1 MRPGLCRLFSLVILV
16 SVTIGVTTDPAIAE
30 LPSPESGR
38 DFLAR
43 SAESRTDYVAG
54 LSDQLVQLHQAGL
67 VRGFL
72 WYERCL
78 AARGSGALADALA
91 DYIEADPSRVPE
103 PAARNFIWAATQVC
117 RYP

>member
-1 MRPGLCRLFSLVILV
+1 MRPGLCIPFSLAILL
-16 SVTIGVTTDPAIAE
+16 SVAIGSAAGPAAAE
-30 LPSPESGR
+30 LPSPESGQ

-43 SAESRTDYVAG
+43 SAESRADYVAG

-78 AARGSGALADALA
+78 ASQGNGALAEALA

-117 RYP
+117 HYP

>member
-1 MRPGLCRLFSLVILV
+1 MQPSRTPLLASLSLLLTVAAGPATGKAAGLEN
-16 SVTIGVTTDPAIAE
+16 GH
-30 LPSPESGR
+30 

-43 SAESRTDYVAG
+43 SAESQADYVAG

-67 VRGFL
+67 VRGFR

-78 AARGSGALADALA
+78 AGKGSGALAQALV

-103 PAARNFIWAATQVC
+103 PAARNFIWAATQIC

>member
-1 MRPGLCRLFSLVILV
+1 MRPGLCRLFSFVILV
-16 SVTIGVTTDPAIAE
+16 SVTVGVATGPVAAD
-30 LPSPESGR
+30 LPSPESGQ

-43 SAESRTDYVAG
+43 SAESRADYVAG

-78 AARGSGALADALA
+78 AARGSSALADALA